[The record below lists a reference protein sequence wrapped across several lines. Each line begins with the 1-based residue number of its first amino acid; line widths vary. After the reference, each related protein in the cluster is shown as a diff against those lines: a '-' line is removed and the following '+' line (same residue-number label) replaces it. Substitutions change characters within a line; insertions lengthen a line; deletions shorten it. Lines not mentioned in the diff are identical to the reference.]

1 MPNNWG
7 YVFGAYGAA
16 AILIVG
22 YWRYLAQ
29 RARAARAATRRG
41 RR

>member
-7 YVFGAYGAA
+7 YVVGAYGAA
-16 AILIVG
+16 AVLLFG
-22 YWRYLAQ
+22 YWRYLGHL
-29 RARAARAATRRG
+29 ARTARAATRRG